1 MGPHRPEEVARL
13 AGRRLKV
20 GILCGGGPAPGINS
34 VISAA
39 TIEAINS
46 GWEVVGILDGF
57 DHLIKGETSFTVP
70 LTIPGVS
77 RIHVQGGSIL
87 FTSRANP
94 TTLEPDSEDPSWR
107 MHNCVRSLRE
117 LGIDALVTIG
127 GDDTAFSASKVAE
140 AAAGQIRV
148 AHVPKTI
155 DDDLP
160 LPGGMATFGFET
172 ARAVGVELVNN
183 LMTDAM
189 TTRRWFFVLAMG
201 RSAGHLA
208 LGIAKAAGATLAV
221 IAEEFPR
228 GEPIRL
234 DHLVDLIDA
243 AILKRISHGRP
254 FGVVVLS
261 EGIALRLEEE
271 DLKKAMPD
279 VERDEHGH
287 IRLGELNLDGVLA
300 DLVKDRFKQRGTKV
314 TITPKNIGY
323 ELRCAAPIPFDIE
336 YTRDLGY
343 GAIDYLRTLL
353 REGRDEL
360 GAMITIQEEQMVPL
374 PFGSFTDPDT
384 GRPRVREVAID
395 SGMYRVATEY
405 MIRLERDD
413 LDDPSKLT
421 AIAEAAK
428 MTPQEFRDRYGYLV
442 AERTGGT

>member
-1 MGPHRPEEVARL
+1 LP
-13 AGRRLKV
+13 RRKLKV

-46 GWEVVGILDGF
+46 GWEVLGILDGF
-57 DHLIKGETSFTVP
+57 DHLIKGETSFTQP
-70 LTIPGVS
+70 LTIPSVS

-94 TTLEPDSEDPSWR
+94 TTTDPDAEDPEWR
-107 MHNCVRSLRE
+107 MRNCLRSLNE
-117 LGIDALVTIG
+117 LGIEALVTIG
-127 GDDTAFSASKVAE
+127 GDDTAYSASKVAE
-140 AAAGQIRV
+140 AAGGTIRV

-160 LPGGMATFGFET
+160 LPGGMPTFGFET

-189 TTRRWFFVLAMG
+189 TTRRWFFILAMG

-234 DHLVDLIDA
+234 EHLVDLIDA

-254 FGVVVLS
+254 FGVVVLA
-261 EGIALRLEEE
+261 EGIALRLAED
-271 DLKKAMPD
+271 DLKRAMPD
-279 VERDEHGH
+279 VEIDEHGH
-287 IRLGELNLDGVLA
+287 IRLGELNLDGVLS
-300 DLVKDRFKQRGTKV
+300 DMIKKRFKERGQKLTV
-314 TITPKNIGY
+314 TPKNIGY
-323 ELRCAAPIPFDIE
+323 ELRCAPPIPFDIA

-343 GAIDYLRTLL
+343 GAIDYLRGLHDQ
-353 REGRDEL
+353 GKDEL
-360 GAMITIQEEQMVPL
+360 GAMITIQEDHMVAM
-374 PFGSFTDPDT
+374 PFGSFNDPKT
-384 GRPRVREVAID
+384 GRVRVREVNVR
-395 SGMYRVATEY
+395 SGTYRVATEY
-405 MIRLERDD
+405 MIRLEQED
-413 LDDPSKLT
+413 LDDAEKLK
-421 AIAEAAK
+421 AIADAAG
-428 MTPQEFRDRYGYLV
+428 MTTDDFRTRYEYLL
-442 AERTGGT
+442 APALGTG